1 MPRYA
6 SGKHALGISD
16 RSGRAYKMRDM
27 LQEWTG
33 SLVGRDEFE
42 TKQPQLTPRH
52 VVADPQALR
61 FARPDRTE
69 PAVEVLLDLNSFMTG
84 NAGTSVITVTQTNHG
99 RNTGDIVRFRSVN
112 AFDGFTSSVIEYS
125 SGYTIT
131 KVDDNKFSFDVSSS
145 SSSETA
151 TVGNIKG
158 GGGFSSAG
166 PVTVSA

>member
-69 PAVEVLLDLNSFMTG
+69 PAVEVLLDLNSFMSG

-99 RNTGDIVRFRSVN
+99 RNTGDIVRFRSVD

>member
-69 PAVEVLLDLNSFMTG
+69 PAVEVLLDLNSFMSG

-99 RNTGDIVRFRSVN
+99 RNTGDIVRFRSVD

-158 GGGFSSAG
+158 GGGFASAG

>member
-69 PAVEVLLDLNSFMTG
+69 PAVEVLLDLNSFMSG